1 MKKVLLFLNLLI
13 GMGACGGGVMALL
26 SAHSMET
33 AESFGLSKE
42 MLLNSPFQSFLIP
55 GIFLLVVIGFG
66 NLISSWLLYRKKD
79 YFAEVMMGLILI
91 TWILVQVYMLA
102 AIVFLHVLFFLL
114 GVVQIAL
121 SVYAIKKLQLR
132 LPFSAHQN

>member
-13 GMGACGGGVMALL
+13 GIGACGGGVMALL
-26 SAHSMET
+26 STHSMET

-66 NLISSWLLYRKKD
+66 NLISSWLLYSRNN

>member
-13 GMGACGGGVMALL
+13 GIGACGGGIMALQ
-26 SAHSMET
+26 SVYSKEIGET
-33 AESFGLSKE
+33 LGLTKE

-66 NLISSWLLYRKKD
+66 NLASCWLLYSRNN

-91 TWILVQVYMLA
+91 IWILVQVYMLTD
-102 AIVFLHVLFFLL
+102 IVFLHVLFFLL
-114 GVVQIAL
+114 GVAQIVL
-121 SVYAIKKLQLR
+121 SVYNIRKLRLK

>member
-1 MKKVLLFLNLLI
+1 MKNVLLFLNLLI
-13 GMGACGGGVMALL
+13 GIGACGGGVMAFL
-26 SAHSMET
+26 SVHSMET

-66 NLISSWLLYRKKD
+66 NLISGWLLYRKKD
-79 YFAEVMMGLILI
+79 YFAEAMMGLILI
-91 TWILVQVYMLA
+91 AWILIQVYMLM

-114 GVVQIAL
+114 GVVQLTL
-121 SVYAIKKLQLR
+121 SVYSIKKLQLK
-132 LPFSAHQN
+132 LPFSAQQN